1 MSATVPFAVFQV
13 IILVFS
19 VVLHELAHGYAARS
33 MGDDTAERLGRLTLN
48 PLAHLDW
55 FGSVLLPLL
64 TYTLGGFMFGYAK
77 PVPYD
82 PTKLND
88 RRWGPAKVGVA
99 GPSMN
104 LAIALL
110 FSVVLRLSGGLLT
123 PPGTTLVIYI
133 ISINLVLAVFNLLP
147 IPPLDG
153 HWLLFAL
160 LPTRS
165 YYIRVVLARYQWLFL
180 VLVVFVIFP
189 LLWPLVAMLLRLLT
203 GTSIF

>member
-1 MSATVPFAVFQV
+1 MPTGVAFGVFQV
-13 IILVFS
+13 VVLVFS

-55 FGSVLLPLL
+55 FGSVLLPLM
-64 TYTLGGFMFGYAK
+64 TWYVGGFMFGYAK

-99 GPSMN
+99 GPAMN
-104 LAIALL
+104 LTIALL
-110 FSVVLRLSGGLLT
+110 FSVILRFSGGLLT
-123 PPGTTLVIYI
+123 PLAGTLVVYI

-147 IPPLDG
+147 VPPLDG

-160 LPTRS
+160 LPARS
-165 YYIRVVLARYQWLFL
+165 YYLRVVLYRYQWVFL

-189 LLWPLVAMLLRLLT
+189 LLWPVVSALLRLLT